1 MEDQTQSILGKI
13 KQKILNFFES
23 FLSGHSESHF
33 SYIWEFVLKVASEE
47 VPLTEIKDWIIR
59 ISEKIK

>member
-1 MEDQTQSILGKI
+1 MENQTQTQSILGKI

-47 VPLTEIKDWIIR
+47 VPLTEIKD
-59 ISEKIK
+59 